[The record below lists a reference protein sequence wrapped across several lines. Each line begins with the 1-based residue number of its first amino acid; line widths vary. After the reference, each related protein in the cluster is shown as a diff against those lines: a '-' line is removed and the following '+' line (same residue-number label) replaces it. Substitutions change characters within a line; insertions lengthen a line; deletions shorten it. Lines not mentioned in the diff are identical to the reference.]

1 MDRRPVVHV
10 YVGAY
15 MLALTCFLVTAFPV
29 EIVATMWEWLVLW
42 GIVDG
47 SHFPVDS
54 EGLEWQEKVTQCVFR
69 MCFSSWEEHVF

>member
-1 MDRRPVVHV
+1 V
-10 YVGAY
+10 YVGVY
-15 MLALTCFLVTAFPV
+15 MLALTCFLVMAFPV

-54 EGLEWQEKVTQCVFR
+54 EVLEWQKKVTHCVFP
-69 MCFSSWEEHVF
+69 MCLSSLEEHAF